1 MSQITINAIMK
12 AKSGKEEQL
21 FGEMKKAL
29 APSRAEEGC
38 ISYDLHRSKEDPGV
52 FVFYENWKDQ
62 AAVDAHMQSAHY
74 QAYREAIADLIET
87 RDVHFLE
94 KV

>member
-12 AKSGKEEQL
+12 AKPGMEENL
-21 FGEMKKAL
+21 FKEMKKVI

-38 ISYDLHRSKEDPGV
+38 ISYDLHRSKDDPAI

-62 AAVDAHMQSAHY
+62 KAVDAHIASDHY
-74 QAYREAIADLIET
+74 KAYRETIAPLIET
-87 RDVHFLE
+87 RNVYFLE

>member
-1 MSQITINAIMK
+1 MSQVTINAIMK

-21 FGEMKKAL
+21 FAEMKKAI

-62 AAVDAHMQSAHY
+62 AAVDSHMQAPHY
-74 QAYREAIADLIET
+74 KAYREAIAPLVDT
-87 RDVHFLE
+87 REVHFLE